1 MTCGLSQI
9 NRRFQIHSR
18 SSHALRCAR
27 ERIALHAKAAI
38 ALKTGT
44 RYGGDYLVHW
54 TNKQEAWRM
63 RGEIYVILSP
73 DGSLYAP

>member
-1 MTCGLSQI
+1 MGSGAFPYLEMLSE
-9 NRRFQIHSR
+9 
-18 SSHALRCAR
+18 AGRCAWT
-27 ERIALHAKAAI
+27 

-63 RGEIYVILSP
+63 QGEIYVILSP